1 MEKITLGQHSAAINQ
16 PRNYWAD
23 REVLYYFRLVSSLPC
38 LSMGCFCSKQ
48 EELVETKNVY
58 ILRSEIISVMIVTS
72 HLSSIYFSKTYS
84 MKLRRSVRA
93 KLRPSVFAVGV
104 SRIITIE
111 LLDHINL
118 TPRYEM
124 RDDVCQVIFSIEIF
138 LKTLLA
144 SFEVVNFVICR

>member
-1 MEKITLGQHSAAINQ
+1 
-16 PRNYWAD
+16 
-23 REVLYYFRLVSSLPC
+23 
-38 LSMGCFCSKQ
+38 MGCFCSKQ

-118 TPRYEM
+118 TPKYEM